1 MKYLLL
7 LIFVFPLA
15 FLTACNNNP
24 EAAEESSSNEVKT
37 EIADAEVNKDQ
48 DRKIPPIYYSP
59 FDIRYPG
66 GGFFALV
73 DGELGST
80 DFNDGRWQGYSDR
93 KLDVAIDLGKETEI
107 KSISA
112 NFLLNIEGWTF
123 LPESFAIFS
132 SSDMEHYIPLGELIS
147 EIPTAMQEVSIETL
161 RFDNLNVTARYIR
174 FKANSIGSVPDW
186 YKPAKGGPA
195 WFFIDEIVIE

>member
-7 LIFVFPLA
+7 LKFVFPLA
-15 FLTACNNNP
+15 VLTACNNNP

-107 KSISA
+107 KEIQQA
-112 NFLLNIEGWTF
+112 LHLLF
-123 LPESFAIFS
+123 
-132 SSDMEHYIPLGELIS
+132 S
-147 EIPTAMQEVSIETL
+147 EI
-161 RFDNLNVTARYIR
+161 
-174 FKANSIGSVPDW
+174 
-186 YKPAKGGPA
+186 
-195 WFFIDEIVIE
+195 